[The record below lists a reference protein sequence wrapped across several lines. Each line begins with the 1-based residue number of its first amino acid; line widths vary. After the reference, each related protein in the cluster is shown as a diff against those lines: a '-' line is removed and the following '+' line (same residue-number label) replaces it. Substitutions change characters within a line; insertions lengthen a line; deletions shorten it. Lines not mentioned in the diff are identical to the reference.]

1 METELKKRCRGFAL
15 KQYNEMIE
23 WLGSDFNDSW
33 HVVTISDKSGNIEEL
48 VGVGKTFSNVKR
60 ALREGWK
67 RLRENYDENDFSVDL
82 LVDGR
87 LRSYV
92 I

>member
-1 METELKKRCRGFAL
+1 MAGDLRGFAL
-15 KQYNEMIE
+15 EQYNEMLAAIP
-23 WLGSDFNDSW
+23 DFNESW
-33 HVVTISDKSGNIEEL
+33 HVVTISDKSGNIEEF
-48 VGVGKTFSNVKR
+48 VGVGKTFNDAKR
-60 ALREGWK
+60 ALRAGWK
-67 RLRENYDENDFSVDL
+67 RLRDNYDENDFSVDL

>member
-1 METELKKRCRGFAL
+1 MKERLTGFAL
-15 KQYNEMIE
+15 EQYNEMLTAIPHFDE
-23 WLGSDFNDSW
+23 SW
-33 HVVTISDKSGNIEEL
+33 HAVTISDSSGNIEEF
-48 VGVGKTFSNVKR
+48 VGVGKTFNDVKR
-60 ALREGWK
+60 ALRAGWK
-67 RLRENYDENDFSVDL
+67 RLRENYDEEHFSVDL

>member
-1 METELKKRCRGFAL
+1 MFKYQFYDKDVQSSF
-15 KQYNEMIE
+15 NEMLEAIPHFDHE
-23 WLGSDFNDSW
+23 NW
-33 HVVTISDKSGNIEEL
+33 HVVVISDSSGNVEEFI
-48 VGVGKTFSNVKR
+48 GVGDTFNRTKP

-67 RLRENYDENDFSVDL
+67 RLRKNYDENDFSVDL